1 MEHTY
6 GLTIRQGSGTYFAHH
21 GVKGQKWGV
30 RRYQNEDGSLTNEG
44 KKRYGVDDSRGGG
57 VARYPVTTQKSGSTT
72 TSSGSTKGPNWVDR
86 VQRGRIETARQ
97 RLGYQSERIDYN
109 KQKLA
114 YKRKKN
120 NYERSEKIK
129 NTMTKIAKIGLI
141 LGAVKVAKDVRSGDF
156 QKNVK
161 HGANWTKRFFGG
173 GRRRFRMKR

>member
-6 GLTIRQGSGTYFAHH
+6 GSTIYQGSGTYFAHH

-44 KKRYGVDDSRGGG
+44 KQRYGVDDSRGGG
-57 VARYPVTTQKSGSTT
+57 VARYPVTTKKSASTT
-72 TSSGSTKGPNWVDR
+72 TSNGSTAQPNWVDR
-86 VQRGRIETARQ
+86 IQRGRIETARQ
-97 RLGYQSERIDYN
+97 RLGYQNERIEYN
-109 KQKLA
+109 
-114 YKRKKN
+114 RKKN
-120 NYERSEKIK
+120 KFERSEKIK

-173 GRRRFRMKR
+173 GRRRFRMMR